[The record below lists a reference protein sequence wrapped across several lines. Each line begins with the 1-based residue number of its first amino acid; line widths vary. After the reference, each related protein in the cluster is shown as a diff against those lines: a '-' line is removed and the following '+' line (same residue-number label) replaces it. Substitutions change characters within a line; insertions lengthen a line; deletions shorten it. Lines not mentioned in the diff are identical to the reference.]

1 MNENAASLIGPIG
14 VAGCG
19 RMGAPMARALIR
31 AGFDVAGLDVL
42 PATSFGDLAPRM
54 TDAAAFA
61 TGRRIVLSVVRD
73 VAQTEQLLFDDQSLI
88 TRRPSAIDTVLICS
102 TLSPRYIA
110 ELRSR
115 IPAEIA
121 LVDAPMSGAS
131 VSAEEARLSFMLGG
145 DEELIDGLQPMFAAM
160 GDKIHRLGP
169 LGAGMTVKVLNNFCA
184 ASSVAATR
192 MVLCWAATLGVD
204 EDRLLAVLNDS
215 SGQNWMATNFNR
227 IEFARDGYTPENTLG
242 ILAKDLDSMMDALP
256 PEEADGLP
264 TALISLIR
272 DLKPWPPG

>member
-1 MNENAASLIGPIG
+1 MNENSTSLINPIG

-42 PATSFGDLAPRM
+42 PASSFGDLAPLM
-54 TDAAAFA
+54 TDAATFA
-61 TGRRIVLSVVRD
+61 ASRRTVLSVVRD
-73 VAQTEQLLFDDQSLI
+73 VAQTEELLFDDQALV

-115 IPAEIA
+115 ISAEIA

-131 VSAEEARLSFMLGG
+131 VSAEDARLSFMLGG
-145 DEELIDGLQPMFAAM
+145 NEEAVDRLQPLFAAM

-169 LGAGMTVKVLNNFCA
+169 LGAGMTAKVLNNFCA
-184 ASSVAATR
+184 ASSTAATR
-192 MVLCWAATLGVD
+192 TVLRWAADLGGD

-215 SGQNWMATNFNR
+215 SGQNWLASNFNR
-227 IEFARDGYTPENTLG
+227 IEFARDGYTPDNTLG

-256 PEEADGLP
+256 PEEAEGLP
-264 TALISLIR
+264 YALISLIR
-272 DLKPWPPG
+272 DLKPWPPR